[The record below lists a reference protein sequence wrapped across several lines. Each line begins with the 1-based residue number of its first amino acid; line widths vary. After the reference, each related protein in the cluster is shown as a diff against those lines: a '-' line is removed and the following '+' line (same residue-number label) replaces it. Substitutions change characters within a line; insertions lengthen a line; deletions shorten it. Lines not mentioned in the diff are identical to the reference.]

1 MSTVDVYS
9 DVSTI
14 VDRAT
19 VEHNVLTHLQ
29 TWIETYI
36 AAIERFHQLPA
47 RTLPLPKSWRIE
59 KEFARNP
66 QDTMPFVAVVS
77 TGLSPGKPPK
87 RDGDGTVRAWWIIA
101 VGAVVAA
108 GTEQDAKDL
117 SGYYGAA
124 LRMIMLQM
132 PELGGWASDVE
143 WNDEKYDDWPSILE
157 QMISSA
163 RLVFTVEVEDVI
175 NVFEG
180 FRGPDGVLTVPSD
193 PYAYPLGYPDTE
205 QVVIDLELNK

>member
-1 MSTVDVYS
+1 MSVDVYS
-9 DVSTI
+9 DISAI
-14 VDRAT
+14 VDRSI
-19 VEHNVLTHLQ
+19 VEHSVLTHLQ
-29 TWIETYI
+29 SWMETYI
-36 AAIERFHQLPA
+36 AAIERFHQLPVKS
-47 RTLPLPKSWRIE
+47 LPLPKSWRI
-59 KEFARNP
+59 KQEFARNP
-66 QDTMPFVAVVS
+66 QDTLPMMAVVS

-108 GTEQDAKDL
+108 GDEQDAKDL

-124 LRMIMLQM
+124 IRMIMMQM
-132 PELGGWASDVE
+132 PELGGWASDVQ
-143 WNDEKYDDWPSILE
+143 WDDERYDDWPSILE

-193 PYAYPLGYPDTE
+193 PYAYPLTYPDTK
-205 QVVIDLELNK
+205 QTDINLELNS